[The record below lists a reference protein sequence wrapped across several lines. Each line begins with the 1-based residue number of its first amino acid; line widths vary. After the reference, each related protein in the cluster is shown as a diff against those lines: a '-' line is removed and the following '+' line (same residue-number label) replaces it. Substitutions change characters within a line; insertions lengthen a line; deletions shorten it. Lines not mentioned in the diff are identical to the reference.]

1 MEIARTK
8 LDQNVFAALR
18 RQFRGL
24 IHQVISYAEL
34 VGEATKADAG
44 SALRICLDGIVSQCE
59 SSLHLVSTYP
69 SDTDRAPD
77 SLLDAVKEQLGHQF
91 RNVLALTEQLGKLLP
106 TGSTAADFKD
116 AQKLESAARSL
127 ERQAREISIAG
138 LLEVAHSH
146 PAVPTEGSIPGVA
159 SFADSNSVQAGVV
172 LIVDD
177 DEDNQT
183 ILSRRVLA
191 DGDEVLVADS
201 GRQALRILRRCHCDL
216 VLLDVM
222 LPDIDGLTVLKEIKE
237 SPEFRDLPVIMITA
251 DDSLETVVRC
261 IQMGASDYLLKPF
274 NSVLLKARV
283 RALLEGKRLRDAE
296 KKREAELTK
305 ALAEIEQQ
313 RQATQKVLLN
323 ILPPS
328 VAEELKN
335 HGTVQPKYFED
346 VTIVFADIVG
356 FTLSTEQLPADELVQ
371 HLHRLFSAF
380 DEIMLRYGLE
390 KLKTIGD
397 CYMFAGGLPVRCP
410 SHPVDSVLAAL
421 EMLDAAKSPGTDAGA
436 NWDLRI
442 GMHTGP
448 VIAGVVGIHKFAFD
462 IWGETVNLSSRL
474 EALGTAGR
482 VNLSNS
488 TYSRVKDFFRC
499 DKREAVQ
506 TKEGREVDCYL
517 VNGLSASLLKRPD
530 GHVAEAFKAR
540 YRTYFCRDLTVTPTC
555 LREDLV
561 SRGTAAA

>member
-1 MEIARTK
+1 
-8 LDQNVFAALR
+8 
-18 RQFRGL
+18 
-24 IHQVISYAEL
+24 
-34 VGEATKADAG
+34 
-44 SALRICLDGIVSQCE
+44 
-59 SSLHLVSTYP
+59 
-69 SDTDRAPD
+69 
-77 SLLDAVKEQLGHQF
+77 
-91 RNVLALTEQLGKLLP
+91 
-106 TGSTAADFKD
+106 
-116 AQKLESAARSL
+116 
-127 ERQAREISIAG
+127 
-138 LLEVAHSH
+138 
-146 PAVPTEGSIPGVA
+146 
-159 SFADSNSVQAGVV
+159 
-172 LIVDD
+172 
-177 DEDNQT
+177 
-183 ILSRRVLA
+183 
-191 DGDEVLVADS
+191 
-201 GRQALRILRRCHCDL
+201 
-216 VLLDVM
+216 M

>member
-1 MEIARTK
+1 METASTK
-8 LDQNVFAALR
+8 LDQDVFALLR

-24 IHQVISYAEL
+24 IYQVISYAEL
-34 VGEATKADAG
+34 VGEAAKADAG
-44 SALRICLDGIVSQCE
+44 SELCICLDGIISQCE

-69 SDTDRAPD
+69 SDTDHVPD
-77 SLLDAVKEQLGHQF
+77 SLLDGVKEQLVRQC
-91 RNVLALTEQLGKLLP
+91 RNVLALTQQVGKLIP
-106 TGSTAADFKD
+106 VGSTAPDSKD
-116 AQKLESAARSL
+116 AQKLESAARTL
-127 ERQAREISIAG
+127 ERQAGEISIDR
-138 LLEVAHSH
+138 LLELSHSY
-146 PAVPTEGSIPGVA
+146 PAVQSQGSIP
-159 SFADSNSVQAGVV
+159 SVPSSSDTNITQPGIV
-172 LIVDD
+172 LVVDD
-177 DEDNQT
+177 DGDNQT
-183 ILSRRVLA
+183 ILSRRLLA
-191 DGDEVLVADS
+191 DGHEVLVADS
-201 GRQALRILRRCHCDL
+201 GRQALRILRRCQCDL
-216 VLLDVM
+216 VLLDIM
-222 LPDIDGLTVLKEIKE
+222 LPDIDGLTVLREIKE
-237 SPEFRDLPVIMITA
+237 SPEFRHLPVIMITA

-261 IQMGASDYLLKPF
+261 IEMGASDYLLKPF
-274 NSVLLKARV
+274 NSVLLRARV
-283 RALLEGKRLRDAE
+283 RALLEGKRLRDAD

-323 ILPPS
+323 ILPLRI
-328 VAEELKN
+328 AEELKN
-335 HGTVQPKYFED
+335 HGKVQPTYFED

-371 HLHRLFSAF
+371 HLHTLFSAF

-390 KLKTIGD
+390 KLKIIGD

-421 EMLDAAKSPGTDAGA
+421 EMLDTAKSLGTNAGA

-474 EALGTAGR
+474 ETLGTAGR
-482 VNLSNS
+482 VNVSNS

-499 DKREAVQ
+499 DKREPIR

-517 VNGLSASLLKRPD
+517 VNGLSASLLKRPA

-555 LREDLV
+555 LREDV
-561 SRGTAAA
+561 VPIRTAAA

>member
-1 MEIARTK
+1 METASTK
-8 LDQNVFAALR
+8 LDQNVFAVLR

-34 VGEATKADAG
+34 VGEAAKADVG
-44 SALRICLDGIVSQCE
+44 SELSVCLDGIVSQCE

-69 SDTDRAPD
+69 SDTDHAPD
-77 SLLDAVKEQLGHQF
+77 SLLDAVKEQLGHQC
-91 RNVLALTEQLGKLLP
+91 RNVLALTEQLGKLIP
-106 TGSTAADFKD
+106 AGSTAADFKD

-127 ERQAREISIAG
+127 ERQASEISIAR
-138 LLEVAHSH
+138 LLEGAPSH
-146 PAVPTEGSIPGVA
+146 PAVRTEGSIPSVP
-159 SFADSNSVQAGVV
+159 SSADTNIVQAGVV
-172 LIVDD
+172 LVVDD

-183 ILSRRVLA
+183 ILSRRLLA

-283 RALLEGKRLRDAE
+283 RALLEGKRLRDAD
-296 KKREAELTK
+296 KKREAELTN

-335 HGTVQPKYFED
+335 HGRVQPTYFED

-410 SHPVDSVLAAL
+410 SHPVDCVLAAL
-421 EMLDAAKSPGTDAGA
+421 EMLDTAKSLGTEGA

-482 VNLSNS
+482 LNLSNS

-499 DKREAVQ
+499 DKREAVP

-561 SRGTAAA
+561 SRGTTAA